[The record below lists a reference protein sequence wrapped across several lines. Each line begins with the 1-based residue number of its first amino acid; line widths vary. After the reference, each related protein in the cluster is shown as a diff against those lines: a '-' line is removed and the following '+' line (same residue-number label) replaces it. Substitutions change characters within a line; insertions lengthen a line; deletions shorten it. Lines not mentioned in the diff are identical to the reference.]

1 MVDTMYLILPGHARQ
16 ALLVRGLV
24 GCGGVI
30 GLLIA
35 ATRLPLAVV
44 SLLGFLAPLVTAGC
58 APTPSP
64 PSRLIREQQVDAHTS
79 TVVSLLGFLAPLVTA
94 GCAPTPSPPSR
105 LIREQQGDS
114 HTSTVVS
121 LLGFL
126 APLVTAGCA
135 PTPSPPSR
143 LIIHPRTAGG
153 LTHLYAWPFSR
164 EGRWLGWIVPT
175 PAGHPT
181 CLRHAAPL
189 TCRCDKRGTHA
200 PPRLA
205 LPWRGEVAGL
215 ACPHTLPPFTQLP

>member
-1 MVDTMYLILPGHARQ
+1 VVDTMYLILPGHARQ

-64 PSRLIREQQVDAHTS
+64 PSRLIREQQVDA
-79 TVVSLLGFLAPLVTA
+79 
-94 GCAPTPSPPSR
+94 
-105 LIREQQGDS
+105 